1 MGFIS
6 AIVSLLKAI
15 PSLERLFL
23 KIADGLK
30 EQQASNRRDEKY
42 DQIDARIAAAS
53 RGMRPNEEVQQRQH
67 ADESSRVS
75 ESSVSRPELHQRGD
89 EDNR

>member
-1 MGFIS
+1 VGFIS

-42 DQIDARIAAAS
+42 DQIDARIAAAI

-75 ESSVSRPELHQRGD
+75 SSSVSRPKLHQRGD

>member
-42 DQIDARIAAAS
+42 DQIDARIAAAI

-75 ESSVSRPELHQRGD
+75 SSSVSRPKLHQRGD